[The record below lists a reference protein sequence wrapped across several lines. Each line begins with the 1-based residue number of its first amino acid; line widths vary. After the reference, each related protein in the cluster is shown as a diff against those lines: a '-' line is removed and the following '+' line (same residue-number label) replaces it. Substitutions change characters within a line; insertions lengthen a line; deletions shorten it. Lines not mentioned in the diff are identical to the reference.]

1 MYNTYLKLIDI
12 NYANNKIYIWAKKR
26 INHSSRLANMM
37 IVVFGN
43 ILLYTICRLLNNLL
57 KLIYSD
63 KRINKR
69 IYYRAYLLAKAIY
82 LQVNNK
88 NEIEALGDSDRIN
101 VSDVLSRAAYI

>member
-1 MYNTYLKLIDI
+1 ME
-12 NYANNKIYIWAKKR
+12 
-26 INHSSRLANMM
+26 HSTPYHLE
-37 IVVFGN
+37 
-43 ILLYTICRLLNNLL
+43 LLNNLL

-88 NEIEALGDSDRIN
+88 NEIEALGDSSRIN
-101 VSDVLSRAAYI
+101 VSDVLSRAAYIFNDKYFKAKAFSSLDFEYIYSRDLM